1 MTITGV
7 QHITNSPRHPSVT
20 KRGYQHLPNIAAARI
35 PHQMAHKWVL
45 IRHSKS
51 WWWLWDFIFFT
62 LAARPLFSLGSVAT
76 ATWEVFRLG
85 LVAVAIPFFFRLFS
99 ISGIFQCRNSRMRSF
114 PCRFSNSFSFRLFS
128 ISCMF
133 LCHNS
138 HIEVVLLAF
147 GCFPTASFNSVA
159 KAAWGVFCLVLA
171 IPFFFG
177 SFPTYRNIHSFG

>member
-1 MTITGV
+1 MTAFTQAGVLPSNVICYSCFWAPAILGLTSPHNNTNYMTITGV

-76 ATWEVFRLG
+76 AAWEVFRLG
-85 LVAVAIPFFFRLFS
+85 LVAVAIPF
-99 ISGIFQCRNSRMRSF
+99 C
-114 PCRFSNSFSFRLFS
+114 
-128 ISCMF
+128 
-133 LCHNS
+133 
-138 HIEVVLLAF
+138 F
-147 GCFPTASFNSVA
+147 GCSTSVA
-159 KAAWGVFCLVLA
+159 FFNVATAAWEVFRVALA
-171 IPFFFG
+171 IPFLFG
-177 SFPTYRNIHSFG
+177 CSPSAVCFSVTTAT